1 MEAHALAILDAA
13 ELWDWPLTH
22 CIQASGSRS
31 GKLRAIT
38 PKLLSCFIHES
49 QALGGTLVDQFWDV
63 VGRCHLKLAE
73 NSVSNILLHEHAPL
87 FIFSA
92 ITLKDTPFFSMHHS
106 EAVLF
111 EGINRN
117 SVDFDPIYQLAAELF
132 THLCIACGSYH
143 RCPETLTANLLDLR
157 NTSYESGGT
166 QIWQRYILLGQ
177 RHCLHANRRAVPDSY
192 RRGFRGQE
200 ASSS

>member
-1 MEAHALAILDAA
+1 MLPTSDGILGIQVVRPEKPQNGACELSCFRDHTLKTAINNTTQSLNSNFQLTMETHALAILKAA
-13 ELWDWPLTH
+13 ELWDRSLTH
-22 CIQASGSRS
+22 TSGSRS

-63 VGRCHLKLAE
+63 FGRCHPKLAE
-73 NSVSNILLHEHAPL
+73 NSVSNVPPALNTRRYL
-87 FIFSA
+87 FISA
-92 ITLKDTPFFSMHHS
+92 KTLKDTPFFSMHHS

-132 THLCIACGSYH
+132 THLCIACGS
-143 RCPETLTANLLDLR
+143 
-157 NTSYESGGT
+157 
-166 QIWQRYILLGQ
+166 
-177 RHCLHANRRAVPDSY
+177 
-192 RRGFRGQE
+192 
-200 ASSS
+200 